1 VNFEHG
7 NRNYTL
13 YEVRIKSVLFLFD
26 LIKVLSPIV
35 CKGDKSNKINIR
47 WETAKFSYCRRNAVC
62 LNDFIQ
68 RPMFA
73 LSKLQVLDIP
83 LWKMLVTRI
92 FSAERV
98 RTRNIQLRILH
109 K

>member
-1 VNFEHG
+1 
-7 NRNYTL
+7 
-13 YEVRIKSVLFLFD
+13 
-26 LIKVLSPIV
+26 
-35 CKGDKSNKINIR
+35 
-47 WETAKFSYCRRNAVC
+47 
-62 LNDFIQ
+62 
-68 RPMFA
+68 MFA